1 MKELRATTS
10 TTPTRTVPALFGGA
24 VDVGAWHV
32 PALAIATVLRPQP
45 PGIDGPSE
53 VEHLGRFG
61 LLELAFA

>member
-1 MKELRATTS
+1 M
-10 TTPTRTVPALFGGA
+10 
-24 VDVGAWHV
+24 DVGAWHV